1 MTNDGLGN
9 ETRLRADFP
18 IDVVHTTGLDDSGF
32 AWLTEPIDGERSVDD
47 SRVPQVLP
55 DSLPITETTIG
66 KPTDSGYKLYQATR
80 RERVDIAIEAIAC
93 VLLPMLLV
101 FGVMAAVIVLL

>member
-1 MTNDGLGN
+1 MTND
-9 ETRLRADFP
+9 ERHEAQLRADFP

-32 AWLTEPIDGERSVDD
+32 AWITEPIDDERSVDD
-47 SRVPQVLP
+47 SRVQQVLP
-55 DSLPITETTIG
+55 ITGTTID
-66 KPTDSGYKLYQATR
+66 KPTDSGYRLYESTR